1 VRFAVE
7 LVVSLKDGL
16 LDPQGKA
23 VESAL
28 PALGWENVE
37 QVRVGKYIRFAIE
50 APDSE
55 TALEQTQRM
64 AERFLS
70 NPVIE
75 DFRVV
80 EVTESPEVVSGDRA

>member
-1 VRFAVE
+1 VRFSVE

-37 QVRVGKYIRFAIE
+37 RVRVGKYIRYVIE

-55 TALEQTQRM
+55 TALEQTRRM

-80 EVTESPEVVSGDRA
+80 EVTESPEVVSGGRS